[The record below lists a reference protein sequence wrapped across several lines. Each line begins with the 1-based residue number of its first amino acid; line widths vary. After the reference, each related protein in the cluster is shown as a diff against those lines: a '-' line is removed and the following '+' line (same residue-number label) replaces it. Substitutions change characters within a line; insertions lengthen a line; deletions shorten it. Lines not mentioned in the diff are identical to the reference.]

1 MGGIPISGAL
11 SQRKLHTIKLP
22 ASFDLRASFV
32 ESMDLH
38 SHQDAAD
45 SREEEFLILPS
56 SFAKDF
62 NTTNRLADNHQTT
75 SRPIIIPKN
84 YSEN

>member
-22 ASFDLRASFV
+22 ASFDLQASTV
-32 ESMDLH
+32 ESMDIQ
-38 SHQDAAD
+38 SQDATD
-45 SREEEFLILPS
+45 SKDEEVLNLPP

-62 NTTNRLADNHQTT
+62 NRTNRLEDNQTT
-75 SRPIIIPKN
+75 DGAIKI
-84 YSEN
+84 